1 VLNGPNP
8 GVGAFVVRRSES
20 RNVMRIA
27 VTGGTGFIGGRLIPR
42 LRAHGHESVLLRH
55 GDDWPAVTLDGMD
68 AVIHLAGEP
77 VAQRWTA
84 DAKRRIR
91 ESRVEGTEGLVRA
104 LADTARRPAVLISGS
119 AIGFYGDRGDEDL
132 TEESTPG
139 GGFLAGVTREWEAA
153 ADDAAALG
161 IRVVKI
167 RTGIVLGRE
176 GGTLAKLLPIFR
188 AGIGGRVGSG
198 RQWMS
203 WIHADDMAELLVFAV
218 EQGGVCGALNGTAPK
233 PATNAEFTRQL
244 AAALH
249 RPAVFPVPLFALRLL
264 YGEMAEVVVGSQRV
278 LPRATEAAGFQFR
291 YPELRGALEQLL
303 GT

>member
-1 VLNGPNP
+1 
-8 GVGAFVVRRSES
+8 
-20 RNVMRIA
+20 MRIA

-55 GDDWPAVTLDGMD
+55 GDDWPAVALDGLD

-91 ESRVEGTEGLVRA
+91 ESRVDGTQGLVRA
-104 LADTARRPAVLISGS
+104 LADTARRPAVLVSGS
-119 AIGFYGDRGDEDL
+119 AIGIYGDRGDEEL
-132 TEESTPG
+132 TEESAPG
-139 GGFLAGVTREWEAA
+139 NGFLAGVARDWEKA
-153 ADDAAALG
+153 ADGAVALG

-176 GGTLAKLLPIFR
+176 GGTLKKLLPLFR
-188 AGIGGRVGSG
+188 AGIGGPVGSG

-218 EQGGVCGALNGTAPK
+218 EQGGVFGALNGTAPN
-233 PATNAEFTRQL
+233 PAINAVFTREL
-244 AAALH
+244 AAVLH
-249 RPAVFPVPLFALRLL
+249 RPAALPVPLFALRLL
-264 YGEMAEVVVGSQRV
+264 YGEMAEIVAGGQRV
-278 LPRATEAAGFQFR
+278 LPRAAEAAGCHFR

-303 GT
+303 T